1 MAGDANLYRRYTT
14 TTVLPEGTDARAL
27 LAWSRGYFTAHVVPL
42 LPGDRTARIAEVGC
56 GWGRYLAALAGAGY
70 ANAQGVDVSEEQVA
84 YARDVLHLTNVVHA
98 DATGWLQGQPA
109 RFDCVLAL
117 DVLEHLETDA
127 LVAMSRAVHT
137 ALRPGGR
144 FIVQV
149 PNALA
154 PLSPLRYA
162 DVTHV
167 RAFTPGSLAQLFRM
181 ADLAPVAF
189 HETPPHGRGSAAIV
203 RRLLWKTALKPLLR
217 AWMLAANGD
226 AMGGIYTANVI
237 GLAERREAVRP
248 S

>member
-1 MAGDANLYRRYTT
+1 MAGDANLYRRYTS

-27 LAWSRGYFTAHVVPL
+27 LAWSRGYFTAHVGPL
-42 LPGDRTARIAEVGC
+42 LPSDRAARIAEVGC
-56 GWGRYLAALAGAGY
+56 GWGRYLTALADAGY
-70 ANAQGVDVSEEQVA
+70 ANVQGVDVSEEQVA
-84 YARDVLHLTNVVHA
+84 YARDVLHLTNVVHG
-98 DATGWLQGQPA
+98 DAAGWLNAQPA

-117 DVLEHLETDA
+117 DVFEHLQTDA
-127 LVAMSRAVHT
+127 LVALTRAAHA

-144 FIVQV
+144 LIVQV

-181 ADLAPVAF
+181 ADLVPVTF
-189 HETPPHGRGSAAIV
+189 RETAPHGRGPAATV
-203 RRLLWKTALKPLLR
+203 RRLLWKIALKPMLR

-237 GLAERREAVRP
+237 AVAERPEAVRP
-248 S
+248 